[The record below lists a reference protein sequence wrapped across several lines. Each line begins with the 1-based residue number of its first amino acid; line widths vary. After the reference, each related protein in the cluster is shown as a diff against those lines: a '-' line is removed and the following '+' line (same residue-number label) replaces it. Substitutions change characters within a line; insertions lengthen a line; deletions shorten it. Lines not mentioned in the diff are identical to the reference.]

1 MTAKHFTSVLALAL
15 LAFPLGAQETP
26 VPPELARARRDV
38 QDLEER
44 LRRLEQVRATLDRQR
59 EALALEL
66 EVAALRVR
74 EAEVERQ
81 EAKSAADAA
90 GKAAEASQAELQQA
104 VEMLRFQLALLAV
117 LGRAGLAPLV
127 VHAVGSGKD
136 IPQRV
141 TTALALFQ
149 EEKRRRDEAAVLMA
163 RREAT
168 LAALSAR
175 REEVADAAAR
185 LHGREEELARTKAR
199 VEAKLASL
207 EKERRSG
214 AVQLAGAQEAEE
226 RLERLWGAV
235 TQDEAFQGPDIRLL
249 RGGLPW
255 PLEPPRLLRG
265 FGPLRDPQYGT
276 VTVSHGITLAAKPGD
291 QVLAVANGRVS
302 YAQFFKGYGNLVIV
316 HHGGEV
322 YSLYAGLA
330 SMFVRSGQRVGM
342 GDQLGNVG
350 RGEDGS
356 GSVYLEIRMGQT
368 AQDPLSWLKPVGR

>member
-1 MTAKHFTSVLALAL
+1 MTATRLAGVLTLALVAS
-15 LAFPLGAQETP
+15 PLGAQVTP
-26 VPPELARARRDV
+26 IPPELAQARRDV
-38 QDLEER
+38 QELEER
-44 LRRLEQVRATLDRQR
+44 LKKLEQVRASLDRER
-59 EALALEL
+59 EALSIEL

-81 EAKSAADAA
+81 EAQRAADAA

-104 VEMLRFQLALLAV
+104 VERLRFQLALLAV

-127 VHAVGSGKD
+127 VHALGSGED
-136 IPQRV
+136 IPRRV
-141 TTALALFQ
+141 TTSLALFQ

-175 REEVADAAAR
+175 REEVTDAVER
-185 LHGREEELARTKAR
+185 LHRREQELARTKER

-214 AVQLAGAQEAEE
+214 AVELAGAEEAEQ

-265 FGPLRDPQYGT
+265 FGPLRDPHYGT
-276 VTVSHGITLAAKPGD
+276 VTISHGITLAGDPGD

-316 HHGGEV
+316 HHGGDV

-330 SMFVRSGQRVGM
+330 SMLVQSGQRVGM
-342 GDQLGNVG
+342 GERLGNVG

-356 GSVYLEIRMGQT
+356 GSMYLEIRTGQT
-368 AQDPLSWLKPVGR
+368 AQDPLSWLKPIGR